1 MNEGHNL
8 LLVPLLPRLATA
20 SILYLVHFVMSSG
33 EGPCHLGAGRGTG
46 TVHRSG
52 YEGSPFTVTQ
62 EEAEAEAFTVKAR
75 AEYEAEEDR
84 EEEEA
89 AFTVK
94 AKTEEEAAFTV
105 QAKAEEEVE
114 DSDDDCDSDE
124 EAGLDHDEFM
134 ARLIADYNA
143 ESEKIKADNPW
154 LTYTDYSTEEYAY
167 MRRNPEEVEEESDD
181 DSDEK
186 LRIYADMFRQLG
198 GEGSHVVDG
207 LVLCRALLRFVH
219 FASVQ
224 IAPIRIRVSAS
235 GHKYVIS
242 EKLSKKRQYRDTFDY
257 F

>member
-8 LLVPLLPRLATA
+8 LLVPLLPRLGTA

-46 TVHRSG
+46 TVHRRS
-52 YEGSPFTVTQ
+52 YEGSAFTATQ
-62 EEAEAEAFTVKAR
+62 EEAEAFTVKAK

-94 AKTEEEAAFTV
+94 AKTEAEAAFTV

-186 LRIYADMFRQLG
+186 LRIYADMFRKLG

-235 GHKYVIS
+235 GRKYVIS